1 MKKIVDFIGDGIV
14 TLMVWS
20 LYILFPLATISGII
34 SGLFLKMIGVKSQ
47 PSINSVEGANSTTST
62 FPNEKNKQ
70 KSTFGVAKSQPP
82 H

>member
-1 MKKIVDFIGDGIV
+1 MKKIINFIGDGIV

-47 PSINSVEGANSTTST
+47 HSINGVEGANSTTST
-62 FPNEKNKQ
+62 FPPKKNKQ
-70 KSTFGVAKSQPP
+70 KSAYGFGFSQPS

>member
-1 MKKIVDFIGDGIV
+1 MKKIIDLIGDGIV

-47 PSINSVEGANSTTST
+47 PSINGVEGADTTTSPI
-62 FPNEKNKQ
+62 PNEKK
-70 KSTFGVAKSQPP
+70 
-82 H
+82 

>member
-1 MKKIVDFIGDGIV
+1 MKKIIDLIGDGIV

-47 PSINSVEGANSTTST
+47 PSIKSIEGVNTTTST
-62 FPNEKNKQ
+62 LPNEKK
-70 KSTFGVAKSQPP
+70 
-82 H
+82 

>member
-47 PSINSVEGANSTTST
+47 PSINGVEGANSTTST
-62 FPNEKNKQ
+62 FPNEKK
-70 KSTFGVAKSQPP
+70 
-82 H
+82 

>member
-1 MKKIVDFIGDGIV
+1 MKKIIDFIGDGIV

-47 PSINSVEGANSTTST
+47 PSIKGVEGADTTTSPI
-62 FPNEKNKQ
+62 PNEKK
-70 KSTFGVAKSQPP
+70 
-82 H
+82 

>member
-1 MKKIVDFIGDGIV
+1 MKKIIDFIGDGIV

-47 PSINSVEGANSTTST
+47 PSIKGVECADTTTSPI
-62 FPNEKNKQ
+62 PNEKK
-70 KSTFGVAKSQPP
+70 
-82 H
+82 